1 MGPAP
6 EIKMKAMRLTCH
18 KTSMDLVIEF
28 PGEWV
33 VPGQCLGPSPQF
45 FMGAASEQGAQT
57 VRP

>member
-28 PGEWV
+28 PGNRV
-33 VPGQCLGPSPQF
+33 VPRQRLGPSPQF
-45 FMGAASEQGAQT
+45 FVGTTLEQGAQT
-57 VRP
+57 VRS